1 MEKNK
6 NLTDSESVKTGTII
20 KNALSDT
27 FKKHKKLKKVLIA
40 IAAVFLVI
48 VICLGVL
55 RIEGVQ
61 RALFSNFVPET
72 ITDERTGIT
81 FYREG
86 SQEDVESGLQE
97 KIKVYYYLNNDPST
111 GKKIY
116 LEDGVYHTGTDEP
129 DIQVALTFALS
140 IFSKLQTIVNVLK
153 WVAVVLVVLVIVL
166 LIVAWYRSFRKRE
179 LEERERYRKS
189 HPRH

>member
-20 KNALSDT
+20 KSALSDT

-40 IAAVFLVI
+40 IAAVFLVL
-48 VICLGVL
+48 VICIGIL
-55 RIEGVQ
+55 RIDAVQ
-61 RALFSNFVPET
+61 RSLFSNFVPET
-72 ITDERTGIT
+72 LTDEQTGIT

-86 SQEDVESGLQE
+86 SQEDVESGAQD
-97 KIKVYYYLNNDPST
+97 KIRVYYYLNNDPST
-111 GKKIY
+111 GEKVY

-129 DIQVALTFALS
+129 DVQVAAGFALAV
-140 IFSKLQTIVNVLK
+140 FVKLQTAVSVLK
-153 WVAVVLVVLVIVL
+153 WVAVALVVLVIVL
-166 LIVAWYRSFRKRE
+166 LIVAWYRSFKKRE
-179 LEERERYRKS
+179 LEERERYRKA